1 MTDFGTLLRISR
13 KRCLDPDNPG
23 RNLSQERFGELVGRE
38 LGILGS
44 FSGAAVSDWERGK
57 SRVRADDRLVLIS
70 ILIVLCKH
78 GGILTID
85 GANELLEAGNYRAL
99 NPDEIEKVF
108 PEMRE
113 AIDAHAQQESAQNFI
128 PPTPEKFLFI
138 SGEKLKTSLRK
149 AREGPE
155 PAWPRMVSTVI
166 RLFLDRWTILNSLKA
181 LLWFWVWLFAWGLLA
196 PSLHWPFF
204 SHKDAI
210 SAMRIYV
217 GGTLAIP
224 PLIGV
229 LTDTKNNTFWQKH
242 NLATATV
249 TRLYTHQGAFIGFHL
264 GYFAAFVIALLR
276 YYLHQHSTTWFDL
289 TAMSLPLI
297 VGYLGARL
305 VPYNLWQ
312 AYGRLNLT
320 DGEVFFFFVVFGPL
334 WGFLFLEFYPYLLTP
349 VIGAIIIL
357 AAITILVLLMA
368 WQYHRK
374 GTTIIPFYWWFIF
387 IGLILACQ
395 IAVFFIK

>member
-85 GANELLEAGNYRAL
+85 GANELLEVGNYRAL

-138 SGEKLKTSLRK
+138 FGEKLKTSLLK

-155 PAWPRMVSTVI
+155 PRP
-166 RLFLDRWTILNSLKA
+166 
-181 LLWFWVWLFAWGLLA
+181 
-196 PSLHWPFF
+196 
-204 SHKDAI
+204 
-210 SAMRIYV
+210 
-217 GGTLAIP
+217 
-224 PLIGV
+224 
-229 LTDTKNNTFWQKH
+229 
-242 NLATATV
+242 
-249 TRLYTHQGAFIGFHL
+249 
-264 GYFAAFVIALLR
+264 
-276 YYLHQHSTTWFDL
+276 
-289 TAMSLPLI
+289 
-297 VGYLGARL
+297 
-305 VPYNLWQ
+305 
-312 AYGRLNLT
+312 GR
-320 DGEVFFFFVVFGPL
+320 G
-334 WGFLFLEFYPYLLTP
+334 WSR
-349 VIGAIIIL
+349 
-357 AAITILVLLMA
+357 
-368 WQYHRK
+368 Q
-374 GTTIIPFYWWFIF
+374 
-387 IGLILACQ
+387 
-395 IAVFFIK
+395 